1 MNNTDSD
8 STTKASESEHVYS
21 KVVFETVSEHDS
33 GQRLDNFLL
42 KRFKDIPK
50 SKIYQIIRKGEV
62 RVDKKRAKAATKLE
76 PGQVVRVPP
85 LKTQVK
91 DQQLIEGQLKLAKS
105 RAQMAD
111 ILDAVLYEDDYL
123 LVINKPAGLAVHG
136 GSGVSLGLIE
146 LLRAAK
152 PESDFLELV
161 HRLDRETSGCIVIA
175 KKGSSLRE
183 LHQLIRDS
191 NLSKYYLALLDGRWK
206 GSVHEVDASL
216 QKNTLQSGERMVR
229 VSRDGKASKTIFR
242 VQKHYADC
250 TLVEAEL
257 LTGRTHQIR
266 VHSQYAGHSILG
278 DPKYG
283 SDKANAAAK
292 IKGLNR
298 MFLHAHRL
306 VLPLSFYAKP
316 MTIIAPLDEHL
327 SSYLDSLYQGTSE

>member
-1 MNNTDSD
+1 MNNSKSDLTAKLPDSGQ
-8 STTKASESEHVYS
+8 VYTQ
-21 KVVFETVSEHDS
+21 VVYETVSEHES

-62 RVDKKRAKAATKLE
+62 RVDKKRAKAASKLE
-76 PGQVVRVPP
+76 AGQVVRVPP
-85 LKTQVK
+85 LKTLLK
-91 DQQLIEGQLKLAKS
+91 DDLLIDGQLKLAKS
-105 RAQMAD
+105 QAQMAG
-111 ILDAVLYEDDYL
+111 ILEAVLYEDDYL

-206 GSVHEVDASL
+206 GSVHEVDAAL

-242 VQKHYADC
+242 VQKHFTDC

-283 SDKANAAAK
+283 SDKANEGAQK
-292 IKGLNR
+292 KGLNR

-306 VLPLSFYAKP
+306 VLPLSFYSKP
-316 MTIIAPLDEHL
+316 MTIIAPLDQHL
-327 SSYLDSLYQGTSE
+327 SAYLENLS